1 MPNRYLEKISNE
13 GHIPMAELEA
23 YWSQAKAR
31 AKEQGVDPKKFYAYV
46 MTIFKNLASIN
57 GVSVEEAFQSISRQ
71 VEVES
76 DIATGRDFE
85 SESKGVVIPEW
96 WMRLS
101 QERQKAYLKLH
112 PRSKFAQ
119 YVGKQ
124 GKPTPKK
131 PTTGPNRT
139 ASGKKSAPRARPR
152 KASELRSKSQK
163 SKGIWAAAKQ
173 VASNLLDK
181 GRKAMAKQLN
191 AHKAT
196 AKAAKDFITGKRKLS
211 ANEKEHVKSWVA
223 TAAKLTVAAI
233 AVGSLFTPLAG
244 FAPEIADKFMQVAL
258 GDMYST
264 AADDE
269 FEVDEGE
276 MIRSQLEEVG
286 DEEFSHRFLEVFQNW
301 LLDQDPTALVEEFK
315 GGSDDSSSV

>member
-23 YWSQAKAR
+23 YWNQAKAR

-46 MTIFKNLASIN
+46 MTIFKNLASVN
-57 GVSVEEAFQSISRQ
+57 GVSVEEAFQSISHQ
-71 VEVES
+71 VGVES

-85 SESKGVVIPEW
+85 SESKGVVLPEW

-119 YVGKQ
+119 YVGKR
-124 GKPTPKK
+124 GKPPAKVVGKK
-131 PTTGPNRT
+131 PAGGKPSPSRPKSPNSRNSRP
-139 ASGKKSAPRARPR
+139 ASP
-152 KASELRSKSQK
+152 K
-163 SKGIWAAAKQ
+163 SKGVWAAAKR

-276 MIRSQLEEVG
+276 MIRSQLEGVG

>member
-23 YWSQAKAR
+23 YWNQAKAR

-46 MTIFKNLASIN
+46 MTIFKNLASVN

-85 SESKGVVIPEW
+85 SESKGVVLPEW

-119 YVGKQ
+119 YVGKR
-124 GKPTPKK
+124 GKPTAKVGGKK
-131 PTTGPNRT
+131 PAG
-139 ASGKKSAPRARPR
+139 GKKPPATRARPR
-152 KASELRSKSQK
+152 KVSELRSKSQK

-276 MIRSQLEEVG
+276 VIRSQLEEVG